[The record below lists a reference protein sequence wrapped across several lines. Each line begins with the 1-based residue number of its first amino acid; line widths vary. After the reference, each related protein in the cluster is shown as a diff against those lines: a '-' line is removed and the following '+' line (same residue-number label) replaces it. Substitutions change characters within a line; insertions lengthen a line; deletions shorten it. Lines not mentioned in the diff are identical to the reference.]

1 MRRWKRGEARG
12 IERQGSKASVERV
25 DVVVVEVV
33 VESRTQVSG
42 QVVVSSRWVA
52 SSSESNRKR
61 ASLAV
66 DGWWER

>member
-42 QVVVSSRWVA
+42 QVVVRC
-52 SSSESNRKR
+52 R
-61 ASLAV
+61 
-66 DGWWER
+66 